1 MFGPERLRGQTIADV
16 PPEKRPR
23 ILKKVKNLKKSG
35 FHNRQHESFVEEARE
50 RINSSNFFFTSISVD
65 HDGDGDHDNKN
76 KDGNNDMR

>member
-1 MFGPERLRGQTIADV
+1 MFGPERLRGQTKADV

-35 FHNRQHESFVEEARE
+35 IHNRQHKSFVEEARE

-65 HDGDGDHDNKN
+65 HDGDHDNE
-76 KDGNNDMR
+76 NNDGYNEMR